1 MALAVS
7 RLALTFYH
15 GVCYERLL
23 RELQA
28 AVNERRAQSSR
39 QGMGQNKTPL
49 RAFCCSLGR
58 DTREVPFDQLRSA
71 MA

>member
-15 GVCYERLL
+15 GVCHERLL
-23 RELQA
+23 RALQA
-28 AVNERRAQSSR
+28 VVNERRVQSSR
-39 QGMGQNKTPL
+39 LGMGQNKTPL

-58 DTREVPFDQLRSA
+58 DAREIPQDQLRSA